1 MLITSDANT
10 QLEDTLAKMAEAAE
24 LDLTRWNRLKT
35 AYEAI
40 SKWLSEDP
48 DFFSEVEIEIY
59 PQGSVSIGTT
69 TKPYGK
75 TEFDLDVVIHIK
87 LLSSNYDPEIIFD
100 EVVRR
105 LNEHETYKK
114 ISEPKSRCVRLNY
127 QGDFHL
133 DVVPGCMVVV
143 YNHELIDIPDQKNK
157 VWLRSCPKGYQ
168 KWFID
173 IANRVQVTLLEK
185 AFSAHKVEI
194 EEYAKKK
201 PLQRAVQLI
210 KMRRNIYF
218 NEKPEN
224 APTSIILTTLA
235 AQFYDGQASISEAF
249 ESIVSS
255 IRNHIQTLYP
265 HRPFELPNPVNP
277 GENLADVWEAEPEL
291 YQHFISF
298 IEHIYKE
305 WEELKESHGIEEEAE
320 LMKGMF
326 GEDPYIRAMEA
337 KADSVNQKRENG
349 GLGILSTG
357 VMVDRAVE
365 KSLPVKPNTFYGD

>member
-1 MLITSDANT
+1 MLITSDAKT

-24 LDLTRWNRLKT
+24 LDQTRWNRLKS

-40 SKWLSEDP
+40 SKWLSD
-48 DFFSEVEIEIY
+48 DSHFFGEVEIEIY
-59 PQGSVSIGTT
+59 PQGSVAIGTT

-87 LLSSNYDPEIIFD
+87 LLSSNYDPETIFN

-105 LNEHETYKK
+105 LMENETYSKMC
-114 ISEPKSRCVRLNY
+114 EPKSRCVRLNY

-133 DVVPGCMVVV
+133 DVIPGCMVVV
-143 YNHELIDIPDQKNK
+143 YNDELIDIPDAKIK
-157 VWLRSCPKGYQ
+157 EWLRSCPKGYQ

-173 IANRVQVTLLEK
+173 IANRIQITLLEK

-210 KMRRNIYF
+210 KMRRNIFF
-218 NEKPEN
+218 NENPED
-224 APTSIILTTLA
+224 APASIILTTLA
-235 AQFYDGQASISEAF
+235 AQFYDGEPSISETF
-249 ESIVSS
+249 ENIISKIKSHVE
-255 IRNHIQTLYP
+255 TLYP

-277 GENLADVWEAEPEL
+277 EENLADVWIDKPHL

-298 IEHIYKE
+298 IKNLDGE
-305 WEELKESHGIEEEAE
+305 WQKLKEAHGIEEEST

-326 GEDPYIRAMEA
+326 GNEPYVKAMEA
-337 KADSVNQKRENG
+337 KAETMNHKRGN
-349 GLGILSTG
+349 GLGILPSG
-357 VMVDRAVE
+357 VLVDRAVE
-365 KSLPVKPNTFYGD
+365 KSLPVKDNTFYGD

>member
-1 MLITSDANT
+1 MLITSDAHT

-24 LDLTRWNRLKT
+24 LDQTRWNRLKT

-40 SKWLSEDP
+40 YNWLSEDP
-48 DFFSEVEIEIY
+48 DFFGEVEMEIY

-69 TKPYGK
+69 TKPYAN

-87 LLSSNYDPEIIFD
+87 LLSSHYDPETIFL

-143 YNHELIDIPDQKNK
+143 NDDKLIDIPDQKNK

-168 KWFID
+168 SWFLE
-173 IANRVQVTLLEK
+173 IANKVQVTLLEK
-185 AFSAHKVEI
+185 AFSTHKVEI

-224 APTSIILTTLA
+224 APASIILTTLA
-235 AQFYDGQASISEAF
+235 AQFYEGQASISETF
-249 ESIVSS
+249 EGILLK
-255 IRNHIQTLYP
+255 IKDYIHTFYP
-265 HRPFELPNPVNP
+265 NKPFELPNPVNP
-277 GENLADVWEAEPEL
+277 GENLADVWEAKPEL
-291 YQHFISF
+291 YEHFISF
-298 IEHIYKE
+298 IEKLYRE
-305 WEELKESHGIEEEAE
+305 WQELKVSHSIEEEAE

-326 GEDPYIRAMEA
+326 GEDPYVKTIEA
-337 KADSVNQKRENG
+337 RADSVNQRRGNG
-349 GLGILSTG
+349 LAILPSG
-357 VMVDRAVE
+357 VMVGNKVE
-365 KSLPVKPNTFYGD
+365 KGLPVKPNTFYGD

>member
-1 MLITSDANT
+1 MLITSNAKT

-24 LDLTRWNRLKT
+24 LDKTRWSRLNT

-40 SKWLSEDP
+40 SKWLSDDP
-48 DFFSEVEIEIY
+48 EFFGGVEIEIY

-87 LLSSNYDPEIIFD
+87 LLSSNYDPKTIFN

-105 LNEHETYKK
+105 LNENETYRK
-114 ISEPKSRCVRLNY
+114 ICEPKSRCVRLNY

-133 DVVPGCMVVV
+133 DVVPGCMVII
-143 YNHELIDIPDQKNK
+143 YNHELIDITDQKNEI
-157 VWLRSCPKGYQ
+157 WLRSSPKGYQ
-168 KWFID
+168 KWFLD
-173 IANRVQVTLLEK
+173 IANRVELTLLEMT
-185 AFSAHKVEI
+185 FSAHKVEI

-218 NEKPEN
+218 DQNPEN

-235 AQFYDGQASISEAF
+235 AQFYEGQSSISETF
-249 ESIVSS
+249 EGIISKLK
-255 IRNHIQTLYP
+255 NHIETLFP
-265 HRPFELPNPVNP
+265 NRPFELPNPVNP
-277 GENLADVWEAEPEL
+277 SENLADIWVDKPEL
-291 YQHFISF
+291 YKHFISF
-298 IEHIYKE
+298 INNLHNE
-305 WEELKESHGIEEEAE
+305 WQDLKKAHGIEEEAI

-326 GEDPYIRAMEA
+326 GNDPYIKAMEA
-337 KADSVNQKRENG
+337 RAETVNQKRGN
-349 GLGILSTG
+349 GLGILATG

-365 KSLPVKPNTFYGD
+365 KSLPVMPNTFYGD